1 MNEKNSF
8 VLYTSYLDQVD
19 LLSDEQ
25 AGVLLKSILR
35 YAAGAE
41 PAQMDGMTAMAFS
54 FIKAGIDKDT
64 DKYKKTCE
72 ARREAG
78 RMGGRPP
85 KCEGEEE
92 KQTKAKKANG
102 FYEKQTKA
110 KKADN
115 DNEYD
120 SDNDL
125 KKKDTDVSKEK
136 ASRFLPPTLDEVR
149 GYCLE
154 KGYPVDAE
162 RFIDFYESK
171 GWFVGKNKMKDWKA
185 AVRNW
190 NRMQREDGA
199 AKASGQRQADSA
211 KGKNRFN
218 NFEQRQ
224 NDYGNM
230 VWDEIRRRANEGS
243 T

>member
-1 MNEKNSF
+1 MKNSF
-8 VLYTSYLDQVD
+8 VMYTDYMQHLEIMDMEQRGVFLTAVMKYASGGD
-19 LLSDEQ
+19 LPE
-25 AGVLLKSILR
+25 
-35 YAAGAE
+35 
-41 PAQMDGMTAMAFS
+41 MDGMVRMAFS
-54 FIKAGIDKDT
+54 FAKAQMDRDNEQ
-64 DKYKKTCE
+64 YQKTIE

-78 RMGGRPP
+78 RQGGI
-85 KCEGEEE
+85 
-92 KQTKAKKANG
+92 AKANSA
-102 FYEKQTKA
+102 KQNMA
-110 KKADN
+110 KVANASIASQTVTNLPDTVTDN
-115 DNEYD
+115 DTV
-120 SDNDL
+120 L

>member
-1 MNEKNSF
+1 MKNSF
-8 VLYTSYLDQVD
+8 VMYTDYMQHLEIMDM
-19 LLSDEQ
+19 EQ
-25 AGVLLKSILR
+25 RGVFLTAVMK
-35 YAAGAE
+35 YASGGE
-41 PAQMDGMTAMAFS
+41 LPEMDGMVRMAFS
-54 FIKAGIDKDT
+54 FAKAQMDRDNEQ
-64 DKYKKTCE
+64 YQKTIE

-78 RMGGRPP
+78 RQGGI
-85 KCEGEEE
+85 
-92 KQTKAKKANG
+92 AKANSA
-102 FYEKQTKA
+102 KQNMA
-110 KKADN
+110 KVANASIACQTVANLPDTVTDN
-115 DNEYD
+115 DTV
-120 SDNDL
+120 L

-149 GYCLE
+149 SYCLE

>member
-1 MNEKNSF
+1 MSEKNSF
-8 VLYTSYLDQVD
+8 VLYTSYRDQVD
-19 LLSDEQ
+19 LLTNEQ
-25 AGVLLKSILR
+25 AGILFKSILG
-35 YAAGAE
+35 YAASVE
-41 PAQMDGMTAMAFS
+41 PEQMDGMTAMAFS

-64 DKYKKTCE
+64 DKYNRTCE

-85 KCEGEEE
+85 KSESEEN

-102 FYEKQTKA
+102 FSEKQTKA

-136 ASRFLPPTLDEVR
+136 ASRFLPPTPDEVR

-154 KGYPVDAE
+154 KGYAVDAE

-199 AKASGQRQADSA
+199 AKASGRRQADSV
-211 KGKNRFN
+211 KSNNRFN
-218 NFEQRQ
+218 NFDGRQ
-224 NDYGNM
+224 NDYEGM
-230 VWDEIRRRANEGS
+230 VFDGIRRRANEGH

>member
-1 MNEKNSF
+1 MKNSF
-8 VLYTSYLDQVD
+8 VMYTDYMQHLEIMDM
-19 LLSDEQ
+19 EQ
-25 AGVLLKSILR
+25 RGVFLTAVMK
-35 YAAGAE
+35 YASGGE
-41 PAQMDGMTAMAFS
+41 LPEMDGMVRMAFS
-54 FIKAGIDKDT
+54 FAKAQMDRDNEQ
-64 DKYKKTCE
+64 YQKTIE

-78 RMGGRPP
+78 RQGGI
-85 KCEGEEE
+85 
-92 KQTKAKKANG
+92 AKANSA
-102 FYEKQTKA
+102 KQNMA
-110 KKADN
+110 KVANASIASQTVANLPDTVTDN
-115 DNEYD
+115 DTV
-120 SDNDL
+120 L

-149 GYCLE
+149 SYCLE

-230 VWDEIRRRANEGS
+230 VWDEIKRRANEGS

>member
-1 MNEKNSF
+1 MKNSF
-8 VLYTSYLDQVD
+8 VMYTDYMQHLEIMDM
-19 LLSDEQ
+19 EQ
-25 AGVLLKSILR
+25 RGVFLTAVMK
-35 YAAGAE
+35 YASGGE
-41 PAQMDGMTAMAFS
+41 LPEMDGMVRMAFS
-54 FIKAGIDKDT
+54 FAKAQMDRDNEQ
-64 DKYKKTCE
+64 YQKTIE

-78 RMGGRPP
+78 RQGGI
-85 KCEGEEE
+85 
-92 KQTKAKKANG
+92 AKANSA
-102 FYEKQTKA
+102 KQNMA
-110 KKADN
+110 KVANASIASQTVANLPDTVTDN
-115 DNEYD
+115 DTV
-120 SDNDL
+120 L